1 MRVLK
6 HHKVFL
12 IIFLLFFV
20 VKIFSLFVSHDIWWD
35 SSVYLGIGKYI
46 YSSGEAG
53 LWEPSRPL
61 VWPLMLGFF
70 WEMGYVFF
78 GKLLVVFFSS
88 GVLLLTY
95 LIAKDLFNKKI
106 AIIAS
111 LFLFLSQTFFLFNN
125 ILHTEIPSAFFVLLG
140 FYFFVKKRYN
150 LSALFLGI
158 AFMTRFF
165 QIFAFI
171 PLILLLFYYF
181 VRGKEHYRTLFY
193 FSLYF
198 LIPVVP
204 YLISNYILYDNPF
217 YPFLLQ
223 SWMSEYTGWVFSQP
237 FYFYFV
243 NLVKGNV
250 LVLFAVLGLVF
261 VFKRPSLDKV
271 ALVLLFLF
279 VFVPYNLVAHK
290 EMRLL
295 ITALPFLYILAAYGL
310 LGFVNN
316 FKKNK
321 TLILS
326 LLLIVFFIFNVPKL
340 RFDMYEDNLE
350 VFHNYIG
357 NKGIVGGLW
366 ISNPAFI
373 AYSDNKADELIYY
386 PLYNSEKIDFL
397 VDNVDNAEH
406 VLLNTCDLLP
416 CPSPD
421 IACNRKHNAFI
432 DLLKEKFVLVSNT
445 KHAQCEYYIFTSDN

>member
-1 MRVLK
+1 MGIDYVL
-6 HHKVFL
+6 
-12 IIFLLFFV
+12 
-20 VKIFSLFVSHDIWWD
+20 
-35 SSVYLGIGKYI
+35 
-46 YSSGEAG
+46 SG
-53 LWEPSRPL
+53 R
-61 VWPLMLGFF
+61 
-70 WEMGYVFF
+70 
-78 GKLLVVFFSS
+78 LLVIIFSS
-88 GVLLLTY
+88 GILLLTY
-95 LIAKDLFNKKI
+95 LIANELFDKKI

-111 LFLFLSQTFFLFNN
+111 LFLFLSQTFFLFGN
-125 ILHTEIPSAFFVLLG
+125 ILHTEIPSALFVLLG
-140 FYFFVKKRYN
+140 FYFFVKKKYN
-150 LSALFLGI
+150 FSGLFLGI

-171 PLILLLFYYF
+171 PLILLLFYLF
-181 VRGKEHYRTLFY
+181 VKKKEPYKALFY

-243 NLVKGNV
+243 NLVKENV
-250 LVLFAVLGLVF
+250 LVLFSILGFIF
-261 VFKRPSLDKV
+261 VFKKFDLNKIS
-271 ALVLLFLF
+271 LVLLFLF

-295 ITALPFLYILAAYGL
+295 ITALPFLYILTAYGL

-321 TLILS
+321 TLLLS
-326 LLLIVFFIFNVPKL
+326 LLLIIFFILTIPKL
-340 RFDMYEDNLE
+340 KFDRYDDNLDL
-350 VFHNYIG
+350 FYDYID
-357 NKGIVGGLW
+357 NEKIMGGLW

-373 AYSDNKADELIYY
+373 AYSDAKADELIYY

-397 VDNVDNAEH
+397 IDNIDNAEH

-432 DLLKEKFVLVSNT
+432 DLLKERFVLVSNT